1 MVDGIPLPVF
11 ATPANDPTGIMNAFF
26 SVTHRHI
33 TAWGIASI
41 CSSVL
46 FLLAYT
52 WLPRVRRTP
61 GWHFFYSSLC
71 DICVAIGFVSLSL
84 IGGTQPDQYQVD
96 VEHAVCNEQKAMMML
111 ILGFDMAANG
121 WRLFMFVDLIV
132 VYYNPF
138 WPDAFRPLYYLL
150 ITLISGL
157 WVFIMRQ
164 SDLLC
169 SSSSDSVNV
178 LTLMWALGYMPFLLF
193 VVLGGGLYVVVKT
206 LLSRD
211 KSINLIA
218 NIARQRVHADA
229 PSAVAEHR
237 PLLHRPLLHRPL
249 AHRHLRTDT
258 CAQTLAHRPLLP
270 HRWPTAFVLCP
281 CAGACL
287 SVCCPTGH
295 SLQVMQHLFFYLLMY
310 GLLFGLLSVAYANFQ
325 YMSAPPAARNVFA
338 HLTAA
343 LTAGR
348 PVFGFLGWMLV
359 NGLGDC
365 WSRPTRPTGT
375 AAGPGKPAA
384 AMLEEVRRFVT
395 TLLLIP
401 ANRTPPMP
409 NLTSPFSARS
419 HCLRV
424 HTIRPT
430 QSLDKP
436 LQTGWMRWRPSHTLM
451 LVRARSRATGCHRA
465 ASRSARRASRRSCA
479 MSSSRT

>member
-169 SSSSDSVNV
+169 SSSSDS
-178 LTLMWALGYMPFLLF
+178 
-193 VVLGGGLYVVVKT
+193 GGG
-206 LLSRD
+206 S
-211 KSINLIA
+211 
-218 NIARQRVHADA
+218 
-229 PSAVAEHR
+229 
-237 PLLHRPLLHRPL
+237 
-249 AHRHLRTDT
+249 
-258 CAQTLAHRPLLP
+258 
-270 HRWPTAFVLCP
+270 
-281 CAGACL
+281 GA
-287 SVCCPTGH
+287 
-295 SLQVMQHLFFYLLMY
+295 
-310 GLLFGLLSVAYANFQ
+310 
-325 YMSAPPAARNVFA
+325 
-338 HLTAA
+338 
-343 LTAGR
+343 
-348 PVFGFLGWMLV
+348 
-359 NGLGDC
+359 
-365 WSRPTRPTGT
+365 
-375 AAGPGKPAA
+375 
-384 AMLEEVRRFVT
+384 
-395 TLLLIP
+395 
-401 ANRTPPMP
+401 
-409 NLTSPFSARS
+409 
-419 HCLRV
+419 
-424 HTIRPT
+424 
-430 QSLDKP
+430 
-436 LQTGWMRWRPSHTLM
+436 
-451 LVRARSRATGCHRA
+451 
-465 ASRSARRASRRSCA
+465 
-479 MSSSRT
+479 